1 MRTSDLNPTVQ
12 LMVGLARR
20 WELFFRTADGQVATD
35 GYTPARDLLESV
47 GTGL

>member
-20 WELFFRTADGQVATD
+20 WELFFEEPTRTKPLAQRTL
-35 GYTPARDLLESV
+35 RV
-47 GTGL
+47 GCVCG